1 MDSSSSNPP
10 LSFDTTIAAHG
21 DGFTHHQAALSCHF
35 HNTTMLLP
43 STTIAQSSVILAQP
57 SHTLSHLLLGSP
69 SSIPPPFYT
78 AANSHTASPH
88 TLTALSCASA
98 LLQQSTCVVPT
109 SYMFAMVPASSP
121 DQGFKFT
128 PHNCSHFLRFPPKLR
143 IFFQQ
148 WRLLLQLSIFL
159 FICRSPSPLLQV

>member
-1 MDSSSSNPP
+1 
-10 LSFDTTIAAHG
+10 
-21 DGFTHHQAALSCHF
+21 
-35 HNTTMLLP
+35 MLLP

-143 IFFQQ
+143 IFFSNGGYCSSYPSFCLFAAVHLPFY
-148 WRLLLQLSIFL
+148 RYSIFTIL
-159 FICRSPSPLLQV
+159 ATGRWLRRLWEFALNE